1 MKKLLLAI
9 LVPSLS
15 AILVSYSQNT
25 QAASFDFTT
34 AEGFTG
40 APANLNGQNG
50 WVAPA
55 GAVLVNTA
63 SDKEFVYSGGGQNTY
78 WGGGTFDPT
87 AGAMTFTTD
96 FKFNA
101 NPSANG
107 DVFNV
112 IRLAADPT
120 SSDVAR
126 IYFRY
131 IALSDSYRMRYSRG
145 NGFDLD
151 VKSSEL
157 FAASVIGQTAGS
169 DAQSNDL
176 SLSWTLTRGATKD
189 AWTSSLALSN
199 LGGADIDIGFGSTIW
214 SATVNVSEAFH
225 TDTAISWGFQTA
237 GANDANIFATSA
249 SVAVVPEPS
258 SYALISGLLLCT
270 FIGFRRVR
278 S

>member
-1 MKKLLLAI
+1 MNKLFLAI

-15 AILVSYSQNT
+15 AILVSYSQDT

-55 GAVLVNTA
+55 GSVLVNTA
-63 SDKEFVYSGGGQNTY
+63 SDKEFVFVDGGQNSY

-112 IRLAADPT
+112 IRLAANPT
-120 SSDVAR
+120 SGDVAR
-126 IYFRY
+126 VYFRY
-131 IALSDSYRMRYSRG
+131 IAATDSYRMRYSRG

-151 VKSSEL
+151 IKSSDL
-157 FAASVIGQTAGS
+157 FAASAIGQTAGS

-214 SATVNVSEAFH
+214 SATVDVSENFH
-225 TDTAISWGFQTA
+225 TDTAVSWGFQTA
-237 GANDANIFATSA
+237 GVNNANIFATSA

-270 FIGFRRVR
+270 FIVFRRVR
-278 S
+278 R

>member
-131 IALSDSYRMRYSRG
+131 IASSDSYRMRYSRG

-157 FAASVIGQTAGS
+157 FAASAIGQTAGS

-214 SATVNVSEAFH
+214 STTVDVSEAFH
-225 TDTAISWGFQTA
+225 TDTAISWGFQTS
-237 GANDANIFATSA
+237 GANNANIFATSA
-249 SVAVVPEPS
+249 LVAVVPEPS

>member
-1 MKKLLLAI
+1 MNKQLLAI
-9 LVPSLS
+9 LVTSLS
-15 AILVSYSQNT
+15 AILVSYSQDT

-63 SDKEFVYSGGGQNTY
+63 SDKEFVFSSGGQNSY

-101 NPSANG
+101 NPSGNS

-112 IRLAADPT
+112 IRLAANPT
-120 SSDVAR
+120 SGDVAR

-131 IALSDSYRMRYSRG
+131 IAASDSYRMRYSRG

-151 VKSSEL
+151 VKSSDI
-157 FAASVIGQTAGS
+157 FTASAIGQTAGS

-214 SATVNVSEAFH
+214 STTVAVSENFR

-237 GANDANIFATSA
+237 GANNANIFATSA

-278 S
+278 R

>member
-1 MKKLLLAI
+1 MNKLLLAI

-15 AILVSYSQNT
+15 AILVSYSQDT

-34 AEGFTG
+34 AEGFASG
-40 APANLNGQNG
+40 SNSLNGQNG

-63 SDKEFVYSGGGQNTY
+63 SDKEFVFVNGTHNSY

-131 IALSDSYRMRYSRG
+131 IASSDSYRMRYSRG
-145 NGFDLD
+145 NGFDVD
-151 VKSSEL
+151 IASSDL
-157 FAASVIGQTAGS
+157 FAASAIGQTAGS

-189 AWTSSLALSN
+189 AWSSSLALSN

-214 SATVNVSEAFH
+214 STTVDVSDAFH
-225 TDTAISWGFQTA
+225 TDTAVSWGFQTA
-237 GANDANIFATSA
+237 GVNNANVFATSA

>member
-1 MKKLLLAI
+1 MKKLFLAI

-63 SDKEFVYSGGGQNTY
+63 SDKEFVFSGGGQNSY

-101 NPSANG
+101 NPSENG

-120 SSDVAR
+120 SADVAR

-131 IALSDSYRMRYSRG
+131 IANTDSYRMRYSRG
-145 NGFDLD
+145 NGFDAG

-157 FAASVIGQTAGS
+157 FAASAIGQTAGS

-214 SATVNVSEAFH
+214 STTVEVSEAFH
-225 TDTAISWGFQTA
+225 TDTAISWGFQTV
-237 GANDANIFATSA
+237 GANNANIFATSA
-249 SVAVVPEPS
+249 LVAVVPEPS

>member
-1 MKKLLLAI
+1 MNKLFLAI

-15 AILVSYSQNT
+15 AILVSYSQDT

-34 AEGFTG
+34 AEGFASG
-40 APANLNGQNG
+40 SNSLNGQNG

-63 SDKEFVYSGGGQNTY
+63 SDKEFVFVNGTHNSY

-131 IALSDSYRMRYSRG
+131 IASSDSYRMRYSRG
-145 NGFDLD
+145 NGFDVD
-151 VKSSEL
+151 IASSDL
-157 FAASVIGQTAGS
+157 FAASAIGQTAGS

-189 AWTSSLALSN
+189 AWSSSLALSN

-214 SATVNVSEAFH
+214 STTVDVSDAFH
-225 TDTAISWGFQTA
+225 TDTAVSWGFQTA
-237 GANDANIFATSA
+237 GVNNANVFATSA